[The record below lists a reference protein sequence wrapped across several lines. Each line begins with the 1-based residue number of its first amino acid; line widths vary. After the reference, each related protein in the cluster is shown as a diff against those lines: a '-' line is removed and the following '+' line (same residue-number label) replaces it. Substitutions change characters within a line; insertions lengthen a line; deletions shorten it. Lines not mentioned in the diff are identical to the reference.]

1 MACSNVQ
8 IIAHIHKRRYAL
20 HRIANKGSSRMNEQ
34 SEQKNSFYSLFKHI
48 VLTGEV
54 ILHPRICCSNHV

>member
-8 IIAHIHKRRYAL
+8 IIAHINKHRYAL

-34 SEQKNSFYSLFKHI
+34 SEQKKQFFSLFKQI

-54 ILHPRICCSNHV
+54 ILHRRICCSNHA